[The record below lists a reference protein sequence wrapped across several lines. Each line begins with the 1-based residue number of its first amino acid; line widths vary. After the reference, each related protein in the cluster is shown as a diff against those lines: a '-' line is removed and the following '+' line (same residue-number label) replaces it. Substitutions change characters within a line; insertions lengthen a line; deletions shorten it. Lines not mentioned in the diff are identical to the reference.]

1 MIQIEDLHK
10 SFDSHPVL
18 RGLSCEVKK
27 GEFLALIGMSGSGK
41 SVLLK
46 HIAGMIR
53 PDKGRIILDGHDL
66 AKIRGRELEA
76 LRKRF
81 GVVFQQGAL
90 FDSLTVYDN
99 IAFPLRE
106 KLKLRESEIRERV
119 HRQLEAVSLKNAED
133 KYPAEIS
140 GGMAKRTALA
150 RALITEPEI
159 MFFDEPTTGLDP
171 IIANSILKLFKSC
184 HERFGFTGII
194 VSHDIPE
201 VFDIV
206 DRVAM
211 LHEGVLIKAA
221 PPNEFRNSEDAL
233 IRQFITG
240 STEGPIQAN

>member
-1 MIQIEDLHK
+1 MIQIENVHK
-10 SFDSHPVL
+10 TFESQPVL
-18 RGLSCEVKK
+18 RGLSCEVEK

-46 HIAGMIR
+46 HIAGMIQ
-53 PDKGRIILDGHDL
+53 PDEGRIVMDGNDMSP
-66 AKIRGRELEA
+66 IRGRALED

-81 GVVFQQGAL
+81 GVVFQHGAL

-106 KLKLRESEIRERV
+106 KTKMPESEIREKV
-119 HRQLEAVSLKNAED
+119 FQQLDAVSLKDAEE

-150 RALITEPEI
+150 RALVTEPEI

-201 VFDIV
+201 VFEIV

-211 LHEGVLIKAA
+211 LHEGVLIKVAA
-221 PPNEFRNSEDAL
+221 PGEFLDSEDAL

>member
-1 MIQIEDLHK
+1 MIQIENVHK
-10 SFDSHPVL
+10 AFESQPVL
-18 RGLSCEVKK
+18 RGLSCEVEK

-46 HIAGMIR
+46 HLAGMIH
-53 PDKGRIILDGHDL
+53 PDEGRIVLDGHDL
-66 AKIRGRELEA
+66 AKIRGSDLEN

-81 GVVFQQGAL
+81 GVVFQHGAL
-90 FDSLTVYDN
+90 FDSLTVYEN
-99 IAFPLRE
+99 IAFPLQE
-106 KLKLRESEIRERV
+106 KTKLRQSEIREKV
-119 HRQLEAVSLKNAED
+119 HQQLEAVSLKNAED

-221 PPNEFRNSEDAL
+221 PPSEFINSEDAL